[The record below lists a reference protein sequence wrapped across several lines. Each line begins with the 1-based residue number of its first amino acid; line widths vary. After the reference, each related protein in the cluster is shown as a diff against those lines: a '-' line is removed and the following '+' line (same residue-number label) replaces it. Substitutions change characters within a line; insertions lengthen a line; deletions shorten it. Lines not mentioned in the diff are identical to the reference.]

1 MRTHDAVGRSAVP
14 RRPIALAV
22 VLAVLAVLVP
32 GALAVGTAAASTSPP
47 SGADRPLWVLPDSGD
62 LLGAFDRNDYN
73 EQDGT
78 PREVPSPSG
87 SGQEALEFSVGGGD
101 QRSEVQPRI
110 PMQREG
116 DVQYYSYSAVLAD
129 DFPTDVT
136 TWQLLLQWHHYGD
149 SGSPPVAIEVRENRL
164 VLSAEGEDRQDLGPV
179 RGGDRIDLTMRIAF
193 SRDPDRGTVDVWR
206 DGNRVLRDHR
216 PPGGTLL
223 DQSDYMKLGLYRD
236 ESIDEPGRLWLEDLR
251 IGPSLA
257 SVRSEESGSSTIPD
271 ESDAQGGSSDSDDGT
286 STTMTWIAGG
296 LLVVVLVLAAL
307 LLRGRRGRVLR

>member
-1 MRTHDAVGRSAVP
+1 VGVT
-14 RRPIALAV
+14 V
-22 VLAVLAVLVP
+22 VLAVLTALLVALVP
-32 GALAVGTAAASTSPP
+32 GALLAGAASANPAPP
-47 SGADRPLWVLPDSGD
+47 ADGQRPLWVMPDSGD
-62 LLGAFDRNDYN
+62 PLAAFDRNDYN

-78 PREVPSPSG
+78 PRAVPSPSG
-87 SGQEALEFSVGGGD
+87 SGQQALEFSLDGGGE
-101 QRSEVQPRI
+101 RSEVQPRI

-149 SGSPPVAIEVRENRL
+149 SGSPPVAVEVRDNRL
-164 VLSAEGEDRQDLGPV
+164 MLSAEGEDRQDLGPV

-193 SRDPDRGTVDVWR
+193 SRDSDRGTVDVWR
-206 DGNRVLRDHR
+206 DGDRVLRSYK

-236 ESIDEPGRLWLEDLR
+236 ESIDEPARLVLEDLR

-257 SVRSEESGSSTIPD
+257 SVRSQESGSSAIAED
-271 ESDAQGGSSDSDDGT
+271 DAPSSTSGGSDDGAL
-286 STTMTWIAGG
+286 STASWVAGG
-296 LLVVVLVLAAL
+296 LLVLVVILAGAAL
-307 LLRGRRGRVLR
+307 RSRRVHR

>member
-22 VLAVLAVLVP
+22 VLAALV
-32 GALAVGTAAASTSPP
+32 ALAPGVFAGTATADSSPP
-47 SGADRPLWVLPDSGD
+47 SGADRPLWVLPNSGD
-62 LLGAFDRNDYN
+62 LLAAFDRNDYN

-78 PREVPSPSG
+78 PREVPSRSG
-87 SGQEALEFSVGGGD
+87 SGQEALEFSLDGGD
-101 QRSEVQPRI
+101 ERTEVQPRI

-136 TWQLLLQWHHYGD
+136 TWQLLLQWHHNGD
-149 SGSPPVAIEVRENRL
+149 SGSPPVAIEVRDNRL

-193 SRDPDRGTVDVWR
+193 SRDSDRGTVDVWR

-223 DQSDYMKLGLYRD
+223 DQSDYMKLGLYRSD
-236 ESIDEPGRLWLEDLR
+236 SIDEPGRLWLEDLR

-257 SVRSEESGSSTIPD
+257 SVRSEESGSTVTD
-271 ESDAQGGSSDSDDGT
+271 EDDPQSAPSDSDDGML
-286 STTMTWIAGG
+286 STVTWVAGG
-296 LLVVVLVLAAL
+296 MLVLVLVLAAL
-307 LLRGRRGRVLR
+307 LVRSRRGRVHH